1 MINISLLLNP
11 CFHDGN
17 GDHEAEHVST
27 AINDL
32 IDHLDQNVIGG
43 EQKQGFPQKQGGNR
57 KNIDKQEE
65 KENIVDDLQSATN
78 SQEERLE
85 ELEALSKYMAE
96 AIKYLLLDKI
106 LFLGSKYIRRNS
118 ITMEERKILKAMY
131 DVYHNGLKGNGDA
144 DFIMKGVDA
153 ITPNELKQHDN
164 EDKIKKDDN

>member
-1 MINISLLLNP
+1 MTALEFIATIVGIILGSSALTVLLNNL
-11 CFHDGN
+11 HDRWK
-17 GDHEAEHVST
+17 
-27 AINDL
+27 L
-32 IDHLDQNVIGG
+32 
-43 EQKQGFPQKQGGNR
+43 KQER
-57 KNIDKQEE
+57 KNTKEDKQEE

-85 ELEALSKYMAE
+85 ELESLSKYMAE

-164 EDKIKKDDN
+164 EDKIKKDKNDN